1 MNGVDSLVGA
11 FGRGI
16 DKITNIVGKWGSSQP
31 VDDSKS
37 GIKIGD
43 KIYQVVVSLNGCYW
57 YLDEEGKKHPVSG
70 IPATTEW
77 EWINIAEKVI
87 KDFKTCYRTPG
98 GKVEVWSWYL
108 LNDQMD
114 VLKET
119 HRITDSTDMD
129 NPVGKVLAKIPDE
142 WVMIDCDLPDMTER
156 DVTFISRCYKTP
168 NGKVEIEGL
177 EAIDDRLNIRESIY
191 TVIQSTDDN
200 FQAGHVF
207 KIIPQDWTRMVCD
220 FPDMTERDVTYVL
233 ECYTTPGGKV
243 QVEGLRAVDNILGV
257 RESIFTVVQ
266 TTDDSVP
273 VGTTVEV
280 IPDDWVRMVCDFP
293 DMTDR
298 EIVYVDECYYT
309 GNGKVN
315 LNGYQSVDAVL
326 GVREQYYYIAKT
338 TDVNYPQWNRIDR
351 IPNDWTRTDC
361 DFPDM
366 TERHVITVNECYA
379 TPGGK
384 VHMGGYR
391 AVDSILGLR
400 AEYLFVIETTDS
412 DIPRG
417 ETMTSIPENW
427 NKIICDFPDAATSD
441 TEIVENC
448 YKTLDGKVKLRTY
461 LTLDGYGHLRESRN
475 IILKSTDPA
484 YNIGAE
490 IVDIPTSW
498 LNAEC
503 DFPDASTSDSE
514 VVDNC
519 YQTENGKVEIRTF
532 MQIDGYGNVRSSKS
546 VVLKSTDNLYPI
558 GNEIG
563 DIPSNFK
570 MIECDFYSK
579 TERHIVG
586 IKECYSSDE
595 GKVYVEG
602 YKVMDNDLN
611 VGSVSLTV
619 LESTAA
625 SAPVGTIW
633 ISIPSGFVKISCNC
647 NGIE

>member
-1 MNGVDSLVGA
+1 MNGVDFLSGA

-16 DKITNIVGKWGSSQP
+16 DKITNMAGKWGSSQP

-57 YLDEEGKKHPVSG
+57 YLDEEGKKHPVSD

-129 NPVGKVLAKIPDE
+129 NPVGKVLTKIPDE
-142 WVMIDCDLPDMTER
+142 WVMIDCYLPDMTER

-220 FPDMTERDVTYVL
+220 FPDMTERH
-233 ECYTTPGGKV
+233 
-243 QVEGLRAVDNILGV
+243 
-257 RESIFTVVQ
+257 
-266 TTDDSVP
+266 
-273 VGTTVEV
+273 
-280 IPDDWVRMVCDFP
+280 
-293 DMTDR
+293 
-298 EIVYVDECYYT
+298 
-309 GNGKVN
+309 
-315 LNGYQSVDAVL
+315 
-326 GVREQYYYIAKT
+326 IA
-338 TDVNYPQWNRIDR
+338 
-351 IPNDWTRTDC
+351 
-361 DFPDM
+361 
-366 TERHVITVNECYA
+366 
-379 TPGGK
+379 
-384 VHMGGYR
+384 
-391 AVDSILGLR
+391 
-400 AEYLFVIETTDS
+400 
-412 DIPRG
+412 
-417 ETMTSIPENW
+417 
-427 NKIICDFPDAATSD
+427 
-441 TEIVENC
+441 
-448 YKTLDGKVKLRTY
+448 
-461 LTLDGYGHLRESRN
+461 
-475 IILKSTDPA
+475 
-484 YNIGAE
+484 
-490 IVDIPTSW
+490 
-498 LNAEC
+498 
-503 DFPDASTSDSE
+503 
-514 VVDNC
+514 
-519 YQTENGKVEIRTF
+519 
-532 MQIDGYGNVRSSKS
+532 
-546 VVLKSTDNLYPI
+546 
-558 GNEIG
+558 
-563 DIPSNFK
+563 
-570 MIECDFYSK
+570 
-579 TERHIVG
+579 G

-602 YKVMDNDLN
+602 YKVMDNELN

-633 ISIPSGFVKISCNC
+633 TSIPSGFVKISCNC